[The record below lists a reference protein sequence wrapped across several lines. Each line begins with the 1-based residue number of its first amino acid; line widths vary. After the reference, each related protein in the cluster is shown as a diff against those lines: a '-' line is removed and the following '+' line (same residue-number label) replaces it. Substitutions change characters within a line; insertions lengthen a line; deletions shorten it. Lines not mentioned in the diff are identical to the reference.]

1 MKNKFYT
8 VIIALFLSSNS
19 LIAYAQLDEISPDF
33 KLKNS
38 FGEYVSF
45 GRTVSPLPQ
54 ETKILL

>member
-19 LIAYAQLDEISPDF
+19 LIAYVQIDEISPDF

-38 FGEYVSF
+38 FGDYVSLSDYR
-45 GRTVSPLPQ
+45 GKKVLSL
-54 ETKILL
+54 IHI